1 MEIAFNCIKP
11 QRNWMNARSCPAV
24 PIRGKAGT
32 PSGHANVVVEI
43 NDFRLSEGVEIP
55 FPKVAVNFTSLVSV
69 TTKLSYTLMKRT
81 EFP

>member
-24 PIRGKAGT
+24 PIREKAGT

-55 FPKVAVNFTSLVSV
+55 FPKVVVNFTSLVSV
-69 TTKLSYTLMKRT
+69 TTKLSYTLMTPT
-81 EFP
+81 ELP